1 MYMQLRRRRHGK
13 QLRRA
18 NNTGGEKET
27 QVNDGVRVVLMYPM
41 VISRSGRNGAKKGL
55 MEGESEGTRLGR
67 EETAFVLNERPW
79 LNYKG
84 GRVDLRHVVRH
95 AREAEW
101 Y

>member
-55 MEGESEGTRLGR
+55 MEGESEGTRQGR
-67 EETAFVLNERPW
+67 EETAFVLIERPW
-79 LNYKG
+79 SNYMG
-84 GRVDLRHVVRH
+84 GRVDVRHVVRR
-95 AREAEW
+95 AKEVE
-101 Y
+101 